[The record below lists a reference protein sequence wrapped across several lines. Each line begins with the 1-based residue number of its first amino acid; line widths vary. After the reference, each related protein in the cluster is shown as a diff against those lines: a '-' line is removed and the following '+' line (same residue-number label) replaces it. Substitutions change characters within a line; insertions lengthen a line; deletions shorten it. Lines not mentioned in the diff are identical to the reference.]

1 MPYVLPLVGQI
12 TGLAIGTGMSSFA
25 ADNGL

>member
-1 MPYVLPLVGQI
+1 MPYVLALADLI
-12 TGLAIGTGMSSFA
+12 TGQATGTGMSSFA